1 MAIAEY
7 SDSHS
12 HPRPALDRL
21 TASAVRRNLD
31 HAATIKRT
39 LARPSTRSVA
49 SPTMLVRMRAQLK
62 GLEAQVASLRAGRKR
77 HGFRPV

>member
-1 MAIAEY
+1 MKLSEY
-7 SDSHS
+7 AADNRR
-12 HPRPALDRL
+12 RPNVDIL
-21 TASAVRRNLD
+21 TEEAVRTNLA

-49 SPTMLVRMRAQLK
+49 SPAMLVRMRAKLK
-62 GLEAQVASLRAGRKR
+62 SLEAQVANLRAGRKR